1 MQGADGQ
8 VLIDTKINTNGVK
21 VGVSDIQNS
30 IKGLASVTK
39 DMTVQQWVE
48 NYVKG
53 LETVSGSNNEFKR
66 ELDMLSK
73 KLKEMQ
79 EKGIYFGDEE
89 YDRTYLRFQKVTQAL
104 RDYKKELT
112 SPTQNA
118 RIFDE
123 STMEG
128 QIEKLKSDLQ
138 RLRSKG
144 KTFGDEEY
152 DRTAQALRTAEQAL
166 ADYRRELFKT
176 EEQIQREQEQQAR
189 MNQRLEETRQK
200 EAAAAAEAQRLKE
213 IGESAKISSPKIVQ
227 LSQELEYLKARQ
239 ADLEKAGVSTGYEEY
254 ERNAARIR
262 EITQETDKYRNTVMR
277 FYQILYGPG
286 NVFSKL
292 SSVLKELKTQVKG
305 VDSAQKKANQSGKKF
320 NKSIKDTHK
329 TAKTSNKNLLSY
341 LKTILKYT
349 IGIRS
354 TYILFNRIRSG
365 LVEGMKNLAKY
376 SDDTNT
382 ALSRLM
388 SAMTRLKNSFATA
401 FAPLVQFVEP
411 ALTRFINLL
420 SSGLTYIGKLFA
432 ALSGKEYFDQ
442 AKEVQQDFRES
453 LDKTKDSA
461 KKTQKQLAAFDE
473 LNVLDF
479 SEEDAENQSEGLKPE
494 DMFETVKIEQNII
507 SLAEKIKGILSGLFA
522 PLKQSWQENG
532 PYVIESMK
540 YAAESLKKLA
550 SDMGASFM
558 QVWNAEGYGKAITD
572 DLLITLGNLFQIVGN
587 LATQFDKAWVSGET
601 GTNILRHLGDII
613 LEITDFFRAA
623 SESIMNWSKT
633 IDFSPLLKA
642 FDGILVAVRPIV
654 NDVGSALLWLLDNVL
669 LPLAKWGIEQALPAV
684 FNVISAALKALH
696 SVIQALKPFA
706 LWLWENFLQ
715 PIGKW
720 TGQVIIAALQKLVE
734 WLTKFSDWITNHQE
748 AVKYITILVVS
759 FFAAWKITQFVA
771 GISAMITAI
780 TTLSSILG
788 ALGISLS
795 GIMAK
800 LALAAVK
807 FGALT
812 LAITGILAVI
822 SILAMNWD
830 KMTPGERVI
839 SGILAAAAA
848 VAVLA
853 VALAGIKGA
862 VGVALISAALV
873 AGIAAATIA
882 INAGKRQVS
891 SYQASARSGRTAYP
905 TSAYA
910 AIPYRMPRLATGT
923 VVPPRAGE
931 FAAILGDNKR
941 EPEVVSPL
949 STMRQAF
956 REEIASVG
964 LGQERSGGPIY
975 MQIDGKTFAR
985 LMAPYLDSEKSR
997 VGVNLVIGGTGR

>member
-1 MQGADGQ
+1 MQGADGS
-8 VLIDTKINTNGVK
+8 VLIDTKINTNGIK

-53 LETVSGSNNEFKR
+53 LEAVSGSNNEFKR

-118 RIFDE
+118 RVFDE

-189 MNQRLEETRQK
+189 MNQRLEEARQK

-227 LSQELEYLKARQ
+227 LSQELERLKARQ
-239 ADLEKAGVSTGYEEY
+239 ADLEKAGVSAGYEEY

-286 NVFSKL
+286 NAFGKL

-320 NKSIKDTHK
+320 NRSIKDTHK
-329 TAKTSNKNLLSY
+329 TAKTSNKSLLSY

-382 ALSRLM
+382 ALSHLM

-420 SSGLTYIGKLFA
+420 SRGLTYIGKLFA
-432 ALSGKEYFDQ
+432 ALTGKEYFDQ

-479 SEEDAENQSEGLKPE
+479 SEEDAEDQSEGLKPE

-507 SLAEKIKGILSGLFA
+507 NLAEKIKGILSGLFA
-522 PLKQSWQENG
+522 PLKQSWLENG
-532 PYVIESMK
+532 PYVIESVK
-540 YAAESLKKLA
+540 YAAESMKQIA
-550 SDMGASFM
+550 SDIGASFM

-572 DLLITLGNLFQIVGN
+572 DLLITLGNLFQTVGN

-601 GTNILRHLGDII
+601 GTNILRHLGDIV
-613 LEITDFFRAA
+613 LEITGFFRAA
-623 SESIMNWSKT
+623 SDSIMNWSKT

-654 NDVGSALLWLLDNVL
+654 NDVGSVLLWLLNNVL
-669 LPLAKWGIEQALPAV
+669 LPLAKWGIEQALPSV

-706 LWLWENFLQ
+706 LWLWDSFLQ

-720 TGQVIIAALQKLVE
+720 TGQVIISALQKLVE
-734 WLTKFSDWITNHQE
+734 WLTKFSDWAGNNQDKVRNI
-748 AVKYITILVVS
+748 AILVGA
-759 FFAAWKITQFVA
+759 FFAAWKIVTFLAQAALLIGMVTKII
-771 GISAMITAI
+771 GILHS
-780 TTLSSILG
+780 
-788 ALGISLS
+788 LGISITS
-795 GIMAK
+795 IVAK
-800 LALAAVK
+800 LGVASLKFAAVV
-807 FGALT
+807 AVVT
-812 LAITGILAVI
+812 AIIYLAVQVAQAWNKMTPSEQLQTKILAVAGA
-822 SILAMNWD
+822 LA
-830 KMTPGERVI
+830 V
-839 SGILAAAAA
+839 LAAAISAA
-848 VAVLA
+848 
-853 VALAGIKGA
+853 IQNW
-862 VGVALISAALV
+862 VGVALATGIALA
-873 AGIAAATIA
+873 AGIKIYSIA
-882 INAGKRQVS
+882 SSANQRSSAYS
-891 SYQASARSGRTAYP
+891 SYSGRSAYP
-905 TSAYA
+905 TSAYSA
-910 AIPYRMPRLATGT
+910 VSYRMPRLATGT

-949 STMRQAF
+949 STIRQAV
-956 REEIASVG
+956 REEIASIG